1 MRSFRCSPAAPVLLA
16 LSALWTLAGCHRG
29 DPALPAATPV
39 ILISID
45 TLRSDHLPAY
55 GAQGVETPAL
65 DGLRRDAILFEQAF
79 SHVPLT
85 LPAHLSLLSGRLPPE
100 HGVRDNVGFPF
111 APTAGPWLPEEL
123 QKKGYATGGVVSAY
137 VLRAETGISRG
148 FDSYE
153 DGIAFR
159 SGAVLGNLSRP
170 GSESVA
176 KAIGW
181 LGSVRTRP
189 FFLFLHL
196 YEPHAPYTPP
206 EPFAVQYADRPYDGE
221 IAAADQAVGQLLDEL
236 RRLGA
241 YDSAL
246 IVLTSDHGE
255 GLGDHGEE
263 EHGIF
268 VYREALQV
276 PLIVKLPGG
285 QRAGST
291 VRRPVQ
297 LIDLYP
303 TLAAL
308 LGLPL
313 PPDLHGSSL
322 LAEEGSGR
330 PIYAESYYPR
340 FHYGWSELTSLVD
353 GTGRHH
359 YIQAPEPELYD
370 LAADPGE
377 KQNRFAGERRAAGS
391 LKQALAPLL
400 REPAAPAAVDSETR
414 RSLAAL
420 GYVSTGPRAGA
431 GPLPDPK
438 RQLPTLADLGL
449 GLRLFHT
456 QRYAEAVPALTRA
469 VAQNPEA
476 LDAWDY
482 LGRAL
487 QLTGQLPAALRAFE
501 KAVAL
506 SGGDPDYALSAALLQ
521 LELGQADRAVATV
534 RVALSAGKPDQNL
547 VRRFAES
554 LSAAGRAPLA
564 AELLGAVAGPEPATL
579 AAQGLALSEAG
590 RPAEALAVL
599 QRAEAADGA
608 NAATHESLSLVYLRG
623 ERWSEARAS
632 AERAVQLD
640 PGRANAWN
648 NLGVALY
655 QQGQPAAALDAWE
668 RAVQVD
674 PAQYDTLYNL
684 GVKAAELGRADQARR
699 ALEQF
704 LATAPPDRYAAD
716 LPRTRDLLRRLESR

>member
-1 MRSFRCSPAAPVLLA
+1 MRCFHPLPAALALLA
-16 LSALWTLAGCHRG
+16 LAGCHRG
-29 DPALPAATPV
+29 ERALSAGTPV
-39 ILISID
+39 VLISID

-55 GAQGVETPAL
+55 GARGVETPAL
-65 DGLRRDAILFEQAF
+65 DGLRRDGILFEQAF

-85 LPAHLSLLSGRLPPE
+85 LPAHLSMLSGRLPPE

-111 APTAGPWLPEEL
+111 AATSGPWLPEEL
-123 QKKGYATGGVVSAY
+123 RKKGYATGGVVSAY
-137 VLRAETGISRG
+137 VLRAATGISRG

-181 LGSVRTRP
+181 LAGVREKP

-206 EPFAVQYADRPYDGE
+206 EPFAVQYAGRLYDGE

-236 RRLGA
+236 RRLGV
-241 YDSAL
+241 YESAL
-246 IVLTSDHGE
+246 VVLTSDHGE

-285 QRAGST
+285 KRAGTT

-313 PPDLHGSSL
+313 PGDLHGSSL
-322 LAEEGSGR
+322 LAEEASGR

-370 LAADPGE
+370 LTADPGE
-377 KQNRFAGERRAAGS
+377 KQNRFAEDRRAAGS

-400 REPAAPAAVDSETR
+400 REPAAPAAVDAETR

-420 GYVSTGPRAGA
+420 GYVSTAPRAGA

-456 QRYAEAVPALTRA
+456 QRYAEAVPAFTRA
-469 VAQNPEA
+469 VAQNPDA

-482 LGRAL
+482 LGRSL

-506 SGGDPDYALSAALLQ
+506 SGGDPDYALSAALLL

-534 RVALSAGKPDQNL
+534 RIALSGGNPDQHL
-547 VRRFAES
+547 VRRFAET
-554 LSAAGRAPLA
+554 LSALGRAPVA
-564 AELLGAVAGPEPATL
+564 AELLGAVAEPEPATL

-599 QRAEAADGA
+599 QRAEGA
-608 NAATHESLSLVYLRG
+608 EGPSAATQESLSLVYLRG

-655 QQGQPAAALDAWE
+655 QLGQPAAALDAWE

-684 GVKAAELGRADQARR
+684 GVKAAELGRVDQARR
-699 ALEQF
+699 ALQQF